1 MDNDDSDE
9 IVDQHRNQSNNRREC
24 STILSCC
31 SSSTRNV
38 LQLGIGF
45 FFIFFAFNSQGFIEE
60 SVLDSFARKSI
71 GVKFHDGYT
80 SLATIYASFTVLNFV
95 ATPIVASLGARW
107 ALVFAGLTYAVFQAG
122 FLFINRWYLFSS
134 SALLGLGAAANHTSI
149 SVATVR
155 LIYSTF
161 TALTVVG
168 IVILALLKMPSTAAA
183 AQNRSSTTNTT
194 RCRRRSPSLAEST
207 DLEQTV
213 DGTEAGQAAAEAA
226 VQQQQ
231 SHLAI
236 LSSTFQLMA
245 TRRMAIFSFA
255 FMYSGISQSFW
266 SAIYPTTVANT
277 EMFQMNQ
284 GVNPKL
290 LLALTAIVQGVGQA
304 TSGFI
309 FGILDNRTR
318 HFGRSRIVA
327 FGAVLQLISFLL
339 AYLNLPAHAPLEKTF
354 EHGILNSPSITLALV
369 GGFLLSF
376 GDACWNTQIFATL
389 IAKYP
394 IRTTQAFAV
403 FKFFQS
409 LLCCA
414 AFFYATSLSLPWHV
428 LILVIGLLIGVGAFL
443 IAEQLPRQ
451 PDDDLGGK
459 VNLAKPDFQRMFA
472 VLVGYSPGAQLIRM
486 ETSRYFVA
494 KFHAFAVF
502 KFFQSLL
509 CCAAFFYATSL
520 SLPWHVL
527 ILVIGLLIGVVAFL
541 IAEQLPRQT
550 DDDLGAVAIPTHFE
564 DDDA

>member
-1 MDNDDSDE
+1 MDNDDNSDE
-9 IVDQHRNQSNNRREC
+9 IVDQHRNQSSNRREC

-31 SSSTRNV
+31 SASTRNV

-107 ALVFAGLTYAVFQAG
+107 ALVFAGLTYAMFQVG

-134 SALLGLGAAANHTSI
+134 SALLGLGAAVIWTAQGKYLALNSTEETAGRHSGLFWALSQLCQSCGGIFLLAVFVLVPSPPDGGEQTSI

-161 TALTVVG
+161 TALTIVG
-168 IVILALLKMPSTAAA
+168 IVILALLQMPSATA
-183 AQNRSSTTNTT
+183 AQNWSSTTNTT
-194 RCRRRSPSLAEST
+194 RRRQRSPSLAEST

-213 DGTEAGQAAAEAA
+213 VGAEPGQAAA

-255 FMYSGISQSFW
+255 FMYSGISQCFW

-290 LLALTAIVQGVGQA
+290 LLALTVIVQGVGQA

-309 FGILDNRTR
+309 FGILDDRTR

-369 GGFLLSF
+369 GAFLLSF

-414 AFFYATSLSLPWHV
+414 AFFYATLVSLPWHL

-451 PDDDLGGK
+451 
-459 VNLAKPDFQRMFA
+459 
-472 VLVGYSPGAQLIRM
+472 
-486 ETSRYFVA
+486 
-494 KFHAFAVF
+494 
-502 KFFQSLL
+502 
-509 CCAAFFYATSL
+509 
-520 SLPWHVL
+520 
-527 ILVIGLLIGVVAFL
+527 
-541 IAEQLPRQT
+541 T
-550 DDDLGAVAIPTHFE
+550 DDDLGAVAIPTLFE
-564 DDDA
+564 DDDDA

>member
-134 SALLGLGAAANHTSI
+134 SALLGLGAAVIWTAQGKYLALNSTEETAGRHSGLFWALSQLCQSCGGIFLLAVFVLVPSPPDGGEQTSI

-161 TALTVVG
+161 TALTIVG
-168 IVILALLKMPSTAAA
+168 IVILALLKMPSTAAAA

-451 PDDDLGGK
+451 PDDDLG
-459 VNLAKPDFQRMFA
+459 
-472 VLVGYSPGAQLIRM
+472 
-486 ETSRYFVA
+486 
-494 KFHAFAVF
+494 
-502 KFFQSLL
+502 
-509 CCAAFFYATSL
+509 
-520 SLPWHVL
+520 
-527 ILVIGLLIGVVAFL
+527 
-541 IAEQLPRQT
+541 
-550 DDDLGAVAIPTHFE
+550 AVAIPTHFE